1 MQNTSKLTKTAAL
14 LAVTPLLAHPLA
26 AQTPQ
31 NALVMAWNIDSISS
45 FDPAQVGE
53 VVTNEIL
60 QNTCDTLVSF
70 DPDNEAEVLPALAKS
85 WEISEDGRRFTF
97 HLNEGAVFPSGNP
110 VTAQDTVWS
119 LHRVITLGYGNSAQ
133 LTDYGFTAEN
143 KEELIYATDDH
154 TVVLEFTDSFPAS
167 LLLQDIA
174 ANRVASTL
182 DMQTIMAGE
191 QDGDLGNAYL
201 NTRTECVGPY
211 RLAQWNQGESVVL
224 QANEDYYGDAPGLER
239 VLIRH
244 VAETGTQRLLVERGD
259 VDVARDLTP
268 EDLRDLEAMDGI
280 GIETALKPQLIFWTF
295 NNLNE
300 NFADYRVRLAMK
312 YLIDYEGL
320 GETVMQYL
328 GQPWNS
334 FVQSGA
340 FGAFEPEE
348 GVIFRQD
355 LDRARELL
363 AEAGMEDG
371 FEATVY
377 IGSLPWSSPLAQHVQ
392 ENAAQVGVTLNIEQ
406 MANAQFFA
414 RVRARDFESG
424 IMAWQTGVPDAH
436 GNASRLV
443 MNPDNSDEAQLTQY
457 PSWRAGYQD
466 EALNALVM
474 EAATETDPERRRA
487 LYAELQ
493 NEWMQTGGLA
503 IMFQTFHVAAVRE
516 TLNDWTWNGFKVYYS
531 AAWK

>member
-1 MQNTSKLTKTAAL
+1 MHMKSRLLSAAAT
-14 LAVTPLLAHPLA
+14 LAMAPVMVQSAA
-26 AQTPQ
+26 AQTPP
-31 NALVMAWNIDSISS
+31 NALVMAWNIDSIST

-60 QNTCDTLVSF
+60 QNTCDALVTF
-70 DPDNEAEVLPALAKS
+70 DPEDEAEVQPALAES
-85 WEISEDGRRFTF
+85 WEVSEDGRRITF
-97 HLNEGAVFPSGNP
+97 HLREGAVFPSGNP

-119 LHRVITLGYGNSAQ
+119 LHRVITLGFGNSAQ
-133 LTDYGFTAEN
+133 LTDYGFT
-143 KEELIYATDDH
+143 TDNMEAQIHAPDDR
-154 TVVLEFTDSFPAS
+154 TVVMEFTDTYPVT

-211 RLAQWNQGESVVL
+211 RLVQWNQGEGVVL

-268 EDLRDLEAMDGI
+268 EDMRELEAMEGVR
-280 GIETALKPQLIFWTF
+280 IETTLKPQLIFWTF

-300 NFADYRVRLAMK
+300 NFADPRVRLAMK

-320 GETVMQYL
+320 GDTVMQYL

-340 FGAFEPEE
+340 FGALDPEE
-348 GVIFRQD
+348 GVIFAQD

-371 FEATVY
+371 FESTVF

-424 IMAWQTGVPDAH
+424 IMAWQTSVPDAH

-457 PSWRAGYQD
+457 PSWRAAYQD
-466 EALNALVM
+466 EDLNALVM
-474 EAATETDPERRRA
+474 EAATETDADRRLE
-487 LYAELQ
+487 LYDQ
-493 NEWMQTGGLA
+493 IQQEWMQTGGMA
-503 IMFQTFHVAAVRE
+503 IMFQTYHAAAIRDTVQ
-516 TLNDWTWNGFKVYYS
+516 DWTWHGFKVYYT
-531 AAWK
+531 AARK